1 MLFLE
6 ILELLGTYNIGLSQ
20 VGGDPLLIPRSRNRP
35 QPIKIVVLGEG
46 GVGKT
51 TLAEIFCNNSFFG
64 KTTLTTQTIGVQF
77 HSKII
82 KMNEK
87 IWKMQIWDLGGQR
100 RFREMGVFQKYCK
113 GAHGAVLCFDLSD
126 LETLVMIPNWLQI
139 LPQNIPT
146 VLIGTKC
153 DKVEGYN
160 AQILKEDV
168 LPFLRK
174 CSSEIYVQTSAANPD
189 SIISAFN
196 SLLELIL
203 DSFEKEYENNAL
215 TPQNVRNYSFL
226 QS

>member
-1 MLFLE
+1 ML
-6 ILELLGTYNIGLSQ
+6 IQ
-20 VGGDPLLIPRSRNRP
+20 QSRNRP

-77 HSKII
+77 HSKITQI
-82 KMNEK
+82 DGKML
-87 IWKMQIWDLGGQR
+87 KMQIWDLGGQT
-100 RFREMGVFQKYCK
+100 RFREMGVFQRYCK
-113 GAHGAVLCFDLSD
+113 GAHGAILCFDLSD
-126 LETLVMIPNWLQI
+126 LETLVMIPKWLEI
-139 LPQNIPT
+139 LPPGIPT

-160 AQILKEDV
+160 AQVLKEDV
-168 LPFLRK
+168 LPFLHK
-174 CSSEIYVQTSAANPD
+174 CSSEIYVQTSATDPK

-203 DSFEKEYENNAL
+203 ENFGKNEKDKAL
-215 TPQNVRNYSFL
+215 ESQNLRNFSFL